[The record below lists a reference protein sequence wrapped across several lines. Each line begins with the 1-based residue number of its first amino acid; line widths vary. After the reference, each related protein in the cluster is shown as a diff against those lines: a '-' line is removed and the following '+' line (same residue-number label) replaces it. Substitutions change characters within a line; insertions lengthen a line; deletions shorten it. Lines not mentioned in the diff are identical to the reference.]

1 MGDLI
6 VMTPTK
12 KISTDLVPPAARGAE
27 ILFFT
32 GVRYYRMTEE
42 TLPVAAAP
50 KRSRR
55 TSALEPKTKPKTTT
69 MIAVAKPLELQA

>member
-6 VMTPTK
+6 VMTPK
-12 KISTDLVPPAARGAE
+12 KMSKDLVAPAARGAE

-42 TLPVAAAP
+42 TMPRAAAP

-55 TSALEPKTKPKTTT
+55 TNALEPKTKSKTTT
-69 MIAVAKPLELQA
+69 LIAIAKPLELQA